1 MSPQAKKWLVLFPYV
16 LVALAIFSFV
26 YADYDSYDYDLKKLC
41 RVAMTIE
48 ERYAEEVELDSI
60 IENGINGMLFSLD
73 SYSRYL
79 KQDDYRDIL
88 DYTHGEF
95 EGIGIEVDMRQ
106 NSLIIVS
113 VLEGTPAYRAGLRPG
128 DKIIS
133 VDGKLTSE
141 LSRRKALELMRGHA
155 GSYLSFS
162 ILRPGFPDFISYKL
176 PREYVEVNSVPFY
189 TLLPDG
195 IGYTRLTRFTET
207 SYAEMKEALR
217 SLLED
222 GAKSLIIDLRSNSGG
237 LLLEAVKV
245 AGLFMESGRMVV
257 ETRSRNGD
265 VNRHYS
271 SNDGLI
277 CTELPL
283 VILID
288 GGTASAAEIV
298 AGAIQDWD
306 RGLIVGS
313 NSYGKGLVQRILKL
327 DSYSALKL
335 TTSKYYTPSGRCLQK
350 DTEAG
355 KLDMK
360 DYNYAGDSS
369 HPVYY
374 TSTGRQLSNDGG
386 IQPDVAVIP
395 VDETELIKALKR
407 QGMLFDFAVNYV
419 AEYGMSI
426 DSNFVVD
433 ENIVRQFKEYLQ
445 EEDFDYKPE
454 FEIRYD
460 SFLTSFSSERLSGEM
475 KEYLDDFGDNLEKLK
490 LEMFDT
496 DRELIKWALTEEIL
510 TIKLG
515 PKARYRLVWL
525 KQHPEIKKARKIL
538 NSPEVY
544 SNVLTGIFT
553 DTIKP

>member
-1 MSPQAKKWLVLFPYV
+1 MKKWLMLFPYV
-16 LVALAIFSFV
+16 LLALVIFSFV

-60 IENGINGMLFSLD
+60 IEDGINGMLHSLD

-95 EGIGIEVDMRQ
+95 EGIGIEVDMRH

-133 VDGKLTSE
+133 VGGKLTSE
-141 LSRRKALELMRGHA
+141 LSRKKALELMRGHV

-176 PREYVEVNSVPFY
+176 PREYVEVNSIPFY

-195 IGYTRLTRFTET
+195 IGYIRLTRFTET
-207 SYAEMKEALR
+207 SYVEMKEALR
-217 SLLED
+217 SISED
-222 GAKSLIIDLRSNSGG
+222 GAKSLIVDFRSNSGG

-245 AGLFMESGRMVV
+245 TGLFLESGKVVV

-271 SNDGLI
+271 SNDGI
-277 CTELPL
+277 VYTGLPL

-298 AGAIQDWD
+298 AGAVQDWD

-313 NSYGKGLVQRILKL
+313 NSYGKGLVQRILRL

-350 DTEAG
+350 DNEAG
-355 KLDMK
+355 KLDLN
-360 DYNYAGDSS
+360 DYKCTGDSS
-369 HPVYY
+369 HSLYF
-374 TSTGRQLSNDGG
+374 TSTGRQLSDKGG
-386 IQPDVAVIP
+386 IQPDIVVEP

-407 QGMLFDFAVNYV
+407 KGMLFDFAVYYI
-419 AEYGMSI
+419 AEYGVSI
-426 DSNFVVD
+426 DSNFVVN
-433 ENIVRQFKEYLQ
+433 ENIVSQFKEYLQ

-460 SFLTSFSSERLSGEM
+460 SFLTSFSCERLSSRT
-475 KEYLDDFGDNLEKLK
+475 KEYLENFRDNFKKLK
-490 LEMFDT
+490 SEMFDA

-515 PKARYRLVWL
+515 SKARYRLVWL
-525 KQHPEIKKARKIL
+525 KQHPEIKKAREVL
-538 NSPEVY
+538 NSPEGY
-544 SNVLTGIFT
+544 SDALLTGLE
-553 DTIKP
+553 